1 MSDPYAQPP
10 GQPDPYRSPSD
21 PYAQPVSSQPA
32 GPQSYGAPG
41 QQPYSGQPAYGQ
53 QPYGQPGY
61 APQPPA
67 KSKKGLIIGIVAG
80 VLVLLL
86 ILCGVGVALIANA
99 ADDDD
104 PISPTTPTRSSAPGT
119 SATAAPPGNNNAIT
133 ADSSSDFEDVCQGG
147 SILNAAEYAAPASA
161 KAYVFGNSPA
171 RPTSWS
177 SKSLDSRA
185 SYYAK
190 SSEYA
195 QVSVVGCL
203 AYVEGSEA
211 SGKKCDIKAS
221 DGTKLTVDYMSSRY
235 TLTFHNARTGEKIG
249 DGGTVNAPANRCPSF
264 LTYSKETLKS
274 YASPDTAS
282 INAAV
287 KKLLS

>member
-1 MSDPYAQPP
+1 MSDPYAPPP
-10 GQPDPYRSPSD
+10 GQPDPYRPPSD
-21 PYAQPVSSQPA
+21 PYAQPVSPQPVHQQ
-32 GPQSYGAPG
+32 PYGVAG

-67 KSKKGLIIGIVAG
+67 KSRKGLIIGIVAG
-80 VLVLLL
+80 VVVLLL

-99 ADDDD
+99 ADDD
-104 PISPTTPTRSSAPGT
+104 PVVPTTPSRTAVPGT
-119 SATAAPPGNNNAIT
+119 SAAAPPPGDNNAIT
-133 ADSSSDFEDVCQGG
+133 ADSSSDFGDVCQGG
-147 SILNAAEYAAPASA
+147 SILNAAEYTTPASA
-161 KAYVFGNSPA
+161 KAYVFANNST
-171 RPTSWS
+171 RLTSWS
-177 SKSLDSRA
+177 YKSLDSRA

-190 SSEYA
+190 SADYA

-211 SGKKCDIKAS
+211 VGQKCDIKAS
-221 DGTKLTVDYMSSRY
+221 DGKKLTLDYLSSRY

-264 LTYSKETLKS
+264 LTYNRETLKS
-274 YASPDTAS
+274 YASPDTGS
-282 INAAV
+282 IDAAV
-287 KKLLS
+287 KKMLS